1 MDVKLSSTRQLSP
14 VFESGGRLDLDVLRP
29 VLEQHAASMVED
41 ARDGGGGWPVDT
53 GISRAAWQAE
63 IDVSPTE
70 LFVSLIN
77 EARQRGRGYA
87 VYIHR
92 PRSRRLVWTEVAE
105 RLNLSLIPALQADI
119 AVTLAES
126 MRG

>member
-1 MDVKLSSTRQLSP
+1 MDVKLTTTRQLSP
-14 VFESGGRLDLDVLRP
+14 VFEAGGTIDLEVLRP

-41 ARDGGGGWPVDT
+41 ARTGWPVDT
-53 GISRAAWQAE
+53 GISREAWQAE

-92 PRSRRLVWTEVAE
+92 ARSRRLVWTETQE
-105 RLNLSLIPALQADI
+105 RLTLSLIPALQADI
-119 AVTLAES
+119 ALTLAES

>member
-1 MDVKLSSTRQLSP
+1 MDVKLDTVRQLSP
-14 VFESGGRLDLDVLRP
+14 VFDAGGAIDLDVLRP

-41 ARDGGGGWPVDT
+41 ARSGWPVDT

-63 IDVSPTE
+63 IDVSPTQ

-92 PRSRRLVWTEVAE
+92 AGSRRLVYTEVQE
-105 RLNLSLIPALQADI
+105 RLTLNLIPALQADI

>member
-1 MDVKLSSTRQLSP
+1 MDVKLSTSRQLSP
-14 VFESGGRLDLDVLRP
+14 VFESGGQIDLEVLRP
-29 VLEQHAASMVED
+29 ILEQHGASMISD
-41 ARDGGGGWPVDT
+41 ARSGWPVDT
-53 GISRAAWQAE
+53 GISRDSWQAE
-63 IDVSPTE
+63 IDVSPSE

-92 PRSRRLVWTEVAE
+92 AGSRRLVYTEVQE
-105 RLNLSLIPALQADI
+105 RLTLNLIPALQADI

-126 MRG
+126 LRG

>member
-29 VLEQHAASMVED
+29 ILEQHAASMVED
-41 ARDGGGGWPVDT
+41 ARDGWPVDT
-53 GISRAAWQAE
+53 GISRDAWQAE

-92 PRSRRLVWTEVAE
+92 ARSRRLVYTEVQE
-105 RLNLSLIPALQADI
+105 RLTLNLIPALQADI
-119 AVTLAES
+119 ALTLAES

>member
-1 MDVKLSSTRQLSP
+1 MDVNLSTSRQLSP
-14 VFESGGRLDLDVLRP
+14 IFEAGGTIDLDVLRP
-29 VLEQHAASMVED
+29 VLEQHATSMVED
-41 ARDGGGGWPVDT
+41 ARSGWPVDT
-53 GISRAAWQAE
+53 GISRAAWRAE
-63 IDVSPTE
+63 IDVSPSE

-92 PRSRRLVWTEVAE
+92 AGSRRLVWTEVAE

>member
-29 VLEQHAASMVED
+29 LLEQHAASMVED
-41 ARDGGGGWPVDT
+41 ARDGWPVDT
-53 GISRAAWQAE
+53 GISRDAWQAE

-92 PRSRRLVWTEVAE
+92 ARSRRLVYTEVQE
-105 RLNLSLIPALQADI
+105 RLTLNLIPALQADI

>member
-14 VFESGGRLDLDVLRP
+14 VFESGGQIDLEVLRP
-29 VLEQHAASMVED
+29 ILEQHGASMISD
-41 ARDGGGGWPVDT
+41 ARSGWPVDT
-53 GISRAAWQAE
+53 GISRDAWQAE
-63 IDVSPTE
+63 IDVSPTD

-92 PRSRRLVWTEVAE
+92 AGSRRLVYTEVQE
-105 RLNLSLIPALQADI
+105 RLTLNLIPALQADI

-126 MRG
+126 LRG

>member
-1 MDVKLSSTRQLSP
+1 MDVNLSTSRQLSP
-14 VFESGGRLDLDVLRP
+14 IFEAGSTIDLDVLRP
-29 VLEQHAASMVED
+29 VLEQHAVSMVED
-41 ARDGGGGWPVDT
+41 ARSGWPVDT
-53 GISRAAWQAE
+53 GISRAAWRAE
-63 IDVSPTE
+63 IDVSPSE

-92 PRSRRLVWTEVAE
+92 AGSRRLVYTEVQE
-105 RLNLSLIPALQADI
+105 SLTLNLIPALQADI
-119 AVTLAES
+119 AVTLAET

>member
-41 ARDGGGGWPVDT
+41 ARDGWPVDT
-53 GISRAAWQAE
+53 GISRDAWQAE
-63 IDVSPTE
+63 IDVSPAQ

>member
-1 MDVKLSSTRQLSP
+1 MDVKLDTVRQLSP
-14 VFESGGRLDLDVLRP
+14 VFDADGQIDLDVLRP

-41 ARDGGGGWPVDT
+41 ARDGWPVDT

-63 IDVSPTE
+63 IDVSPTQ

-92 PRSRRLVWTEVAE
+92 ARSRRLVYTEVQE
-105 RLNLSLIPALQADI
+105 RLTLNLIPALQADI

>member
-1 MDVKLSSTRQLSP
+1 MDVNLSTVRRLSP
-14 VFESGGRLDLDVLRP
+14 VFEAGGTIDLEVLRP
-29 VLEQHAASMVED
+29 ILEQHAASMVED
-41 ARDGGGGWPVDT
+41 ARTDWPVDT
-53 GISRAAWQAE
+53 GISREAWQAE
-63 IDVSPTE
+63 IDVSSTE

-87 VYIHR
+87 VYVHR
-92 PRSRRLVWTEVAE
+92 ARSQRLVWTEVQE
-105 RLNLSLIPALQADI
+105 RLTLNLIPALQADI

>member
-1 MDVKLSSTRQLSP
+1 MDVKLTTTRQLSP
-14 VFESGGRLDLDVLRP
+14 VFDQGGELDLEALRP
-29 VLEQHAASMVED
+29 LLEQHAATMVED
-41 ARDGGGGWPVDT
+41 ARTGWPVDT
-53 GISRAAWQAE
+53 GISRDAWKAE
-63 IDVSPTE
+63 IDVSPSQ

-92 PRSRRLVWTEVAE
+92 ARSRRLVYTEVEE
-105 RLNLSLIPALQADI
+105 RFTLFMIPALQADI
-119 AVTLAES
+119 ATQLVES

>member
-1 MDVKLSSTRQLSP
+1 MDVKLSTTRQLSP
-14 VFESGGRLDLDVLRP
+14 VFDSDGQIDLDVLRP

-41 ARDGGGGWPVDT
+41 ARNGWPVDT

>member
-1 MDVKLSSTRQLSP
+1 MDVKLASTRQLSP

-41 ARDGGGGWPVDT
+41 ARDGWPVDT
-53 GISRAAWQAE
+53 GISRDAWQAE

-92 PRSRRLVWTEVAE
+92 ARSRRLVYTEVQE
-105 RLNLSLIPALQADI
+105 RLTLNLIPALQADI

>member
-1 MDVKLSSTRQLSP
+1 MDVNLSTSRQLSP
-14 VFESGGRLDLDVLRP
+14 IFEAGGTIDLDVLRP

-41 ARDGGGGWPVDT
+41 ARDGCPVDT
-53 GISRAAWQAE
+53 GISRDAWRAE
-63 IDVSPTE
+63 IDVSPSE

-92 PRSRRLVWTEVAE
+92 AGSRRLVWTEVAE

>member
-1 MDVKLSSTRQLSP
+1 MDVKLSTSRQLSP

-29 VLEQHAASMVED
+29 LLEQHAASMVED
-41 ARDGGGGWPVDT
+41 ARDGWPVDT
-53 GISRAAWQAE
+53 GISRDAWQAE

-92 PRSRRLVWTEVAE
+92 ARSRRLVYTEVQE
-105 RLNLSLIPALQADI
+105 RLTLNLIPALQADI

-126 MRG
+126 LRG

>member
-1 MDVKLSSTRQLSP
+1 MDVKLDTVRQLSP
-14 VFESGGRLDLDVLRP
+14 VFDADGQIDLDVLRP

-41 ARDGGGGWPVDT
+41 ARDGWPVDT

-63 IDVSPTE
+63 IDVSPTQ

-92 PRSRRLVWTEVAE
+92 ARSRRLVYTEVQE
-105 RLNLSLIPALQADI
+105 RLTLSLIPALQADI
-119 AVTLAES
+119 ALQLAES

>member
-29 VLEQHAASMVED
+29 ILEQHAASMVED
-41 ARDGGGGWPVDT
+41 ARDGWPVDT
-53 GISRAAWQAE
+53 GISRDAWQAE

-92 PRSRRLVWTEVAE
+92 ARSRRLVYTEVQE
-105 RLNLSLIPALQADI
+105 RLTLNLIPALQADI

>member
-1 MDVKLSSTRQLSP
+1 MDVKLDTVRQLSP
-14 VFESGGRLDLDVLRP
+14 VFDADGQIDLDVLRP

-41 ARDGGGGWPVDT
+41 ARSGWPVDT

-63 IDVSPTE
+63 IDVSPTQ

-92 PRSRRLVWTEVAE
+92 ARSRRLVYTEVQE
-105 RLNLSLIPALQADI
+105 RLTLSLIPALQADI

>member
-1 MDVKLSSTRQLSP
+1 MDVKLSTSRQLSP

-29 VLEQHAASMVED
+29 LLEQHAASMVED
-41 ARDGGGGWPVDT
+41 ARDGWPVDT
-53 GISRAAWQAE
+53 GISRDAWQAE

-87 VYIHR
+87 VYVHR
-92 PRSRRLVWTEVAE
+92 ARSRRLVYTEVQE
-105 RLNLSLIPALQADI
+105 RLTLSLIPALQADI
-119 AVTLAES
+119 AVALAES
-126 MRG
+126 LRG

>member
-1 MDVKLSSTRQLSP
+1 MDVKLDTVRQLSP
-14 VFESGGRLDLDVLRP
+14 VFDADGQIDLDVLRP

-41 ARDGGGGWPVDT
+41 ARSGWPVDT

-63 IDVSPTE
+63 IDVSPTQ

-87 VYIHR
+87 VYVHR
-92 PRSRRLVWTEVAE
+92 ARSRRLVYTEVQE
-105 RLNLSLIPALQADI
+105 RLTLNLIPALQADI

>member
-1 MDVKLSSTRQLSP
+1 MDVKLTTTRQLSP
-14 VFESGGRLDLDVLRP
+14 VFDEGGELDLEALRP
-29 VLEQHAASMVED
+29 LLEQHAATMVED
-41 ARDGGGGWPVDT
+41 ARSGGGGWPVDT

-63 IDVSPTE
+63 IDVSPSQ

-92 PRSRRLVWTEVAE
+92 ARSPRLVYTEVQE
-105 RLNLSLIPALQADI
+105 RFTLNLIPALQADI
-119 AVTLAES
+119 ALTLAES

>member
-41 ARDGGGGWPVDT
+41 ARDGWPVDT
-53 GISRAAWQAE
+53 GISRDAWQAE

-92 PRSRRLVWTEVAE
+92 ARSRRLVYTEVQE
-105 RLNLSLIPALQADI
+105 RLTLNLIPALQADI

>member
-14 VFESGGRLDLDVLRP
+14 VFESGGQIDLEVLRP
-29 VLEQHAASMVED
+29 ILEQHAASMVED
-41 ARDGGGGWPVDT
+41 ARSGWPVDT
-53 GISRAAWQAE
+53 GISRDSWQAE
-63 IDVSPTE
+63 IDVSPTD

-92 PRSRRLVWTEVAE
+92 AGSRRLVYTEVQE
-105 RLNLSLIPALQADI
+105 RLTLNLIPALQADI

-126 MRG
+126 LRG

>member
-1 MDVKLSSTRQLSP
+1 MDVKLDTVRQLSP
-14 VFESGGRLDLDVLRP
+14 VFDAGGAIDLDVLRP

-41 ARDGGGGWPVDT
+41 ARSGWPVDT

-63 IDVSPTE
+63 IDVSPTQ

-92 PRSRRLVWTEVAE
+92 ARSRRLVYTEVQE
-105 RLNLSLIPALQADI
+105 RFTLNLIPALQADI

>member
-1 MDVKLSSTRQLSP
+1 MDVKLDTVRQLSP
-14 VFESGGRLDLDVLRP
+14 VFDAGGAIDLDVLRP

-41 ARDGGGGWPVDT
+41 ARRGWPVDT

-63 IDVSPTE
+63 IDVSPTQ

-92 PRSRRLVWTEVAE
+92 ARSRRLVYTEVQE
-105 RLNLSLIPALQADI
+105 RLTLNLIPALQADI

>member
-1 MDVKLSSTRQLSP
+1 MDVNLSTSRQLSP
-14 VFESGGRLDLDVLRP
+14 IFEAGGTIDLDVLRP

-53 GISRAAWQAE
+53 GISRDAWRAE
-63 IDVSPTE
+63 IDVSPSE

-87 VYIHR
+87 IYIHR
-92 PRSRRLVWTEVAE
+92 AGSRRLVYTEVQE
-105 RLNLSLIPALQADI
+105 RLTLNLIPALQADI
-119 AVTLAES
+119 AVTLAET

>member
-1 MDVKLSSTRQLSP
+1 MDVKLDTVRQLSP
-14 VFESGGRLDLDVLRP
+14 VFDADGQIDLDVLRP

-41 ARDGGGGWPVDT
+41 SRDGWPVDT

-63 IDVSPTE
+63 IDVSPTQ

-87 VYIHR
+87 VYVHR
-92 PRSRRLVWTEVAE
+92 ARSRRLVYTEVQE
-105 RLNLSLIPALQADI
+105 RLTLNLIPALQADI

-126 MRG
+126 LRG

>member
-1 MDVKLSSTRQLSP
+1 MDVKLTTTRQLSP
-14 VFESGGRLDLDVLRP
+14 VFDEGGELDLEALRP
-29 VLEQHAASMVED
+29 LLEQHAATMVED
-41 ARDGGGGWPVDT
+41 ARAGWPVDT
-53 GISRAAWQAE
+53 GISRDAWKAE
-63 IDVSPTE
+63 IDVSPSQ

-92 PRSRRLVWTEVAE
+92 ARSQRLVWTEVQE
-105 RLNLSLIPALQADI
+105 RFTLNLIPALQADI
-119 AVTLAES
+119 ALQLAES

>member
-1 MDVKLSSTRQLSP
+1 MDVKLDTVRQLSP
-14 VFESGGRLDLDVLRP
+14 VFDADGQIDLDVLRP

-41 ARDGGGGWPVDT
+41 ARSGWPVDT

-63 IDVSPTE
+63 IDVSPTQ

-92 PRSRRLVWTEVAE
+92 ARSRRLVYTEVQE
-105 RLNLSLIPALQADI
+105 RFTLNLIPALQADI

>member
-1 MDVKLSSTRQLSP
+1 MDVKLTTTRQLSP
-14 VFESGGRLDLDVLRP
+14 VFDEGGQIDLEALRP
-29 VLEQHAASMVED
+29 LLEQHAATMVAD
-41 ARDGGGGWPVDT
+41 AQSGWPVDT
-53 GISRAAWQAE
+53 GISREAWQAE

-92 PRSRRLVWTEVAE
+92 ARSRRLVWTEVAE

-119 AVTLAES
+119 ALTISES

>member
-1 MDVKLSSTRQLSP
+1 MDVKLTTTRQLSP
-14 VFESGGRLDLDVLRP
+14 VFDEGGELDLEALRP
-29 VLEQHAASMVED
+29 LLEQHAATMVED
-41 ARDGGGGWPVDT
+41 ARTGWPVDT
-53 GISRAAWQAE
+53 GISRDAWTAE
-63 IDVSPTE
+63 IDVSPSQ

-92 PRSRRLVWTEVAE
+92 ARSRRLVYTEVEE
-105 RLNLSLIPALQADI
+105 RFTLFMIPALQADI
-119 AVTLAES
+119 ATQLVGS

>member
-1 MDVKLSSTRQLSP
+1 MDVKMSTSRQLSP
-14 VFESGGRLDLDVLRP
+14 VFESGGQIDLEVLRP

-41 ARDGGGGWPVDT
+41 ARSNGWPVDT
-53 GISRAAWQAE
+53 GISRDAWQAE
-63 IDVSPTE
+63 IDVSPSE
-70 LFVSLIN
+70 LFVSVIN

-92 PRSRRLVWTEVAE
+92 AGSRRLVYTEVQE
-105 RLNLSLIPALQADI
+105 RLTLNLIPALQADI

-126 MRG
+126 LRG

>member
-1 MDVKLSSTRQLSP
+1 MDVKLSTTRQLSP
-14 VFESGGRLDLDVLRP
+14 VFESGGQIDLEVLRP

-41 ARDGGGGWPVDT
+41 ARSGWPVDT
-53 GISRAAWQAE
+53 GISRDSWQAE
-63 IDVSPTE
+63 IDVSPTD
-70 LFVSLIN
+70 LFVSIIN

-92 PRSRRLVWTEVAE
+92 AGSRRLVYTEVQE
-105 RLNLSLIPALQADI
+105 RLTLNLIPALQADI

-126 MRG
+126 LRG

>member
-1 MDVKLSSTRQLSP
+1 MDVKLDTVRQLSP
-14 VFESGGRLDLDVLRP
+14 VFDAGGAIDLDVLRP

-41 ARDGGGGWPVDT
+41 ARSGWPVDT

-63 IDVSPTE
+63 IDVSPTQ

-92 PRSRRLVWTEVAE
+92 ARSRRLVYTEVQE
-105 RLNLSLIPALQADI
+105 RLTLNLIPALQADI

>member
-1 MDVKLSSTRQLSP
+1 MDVKLDTVRQLSP
-14 VFESGGRLDLDVLRP
+14 VFDADGQIDLDVLRP

-41 ARDGGGGWPVDT
+41 ARSGWPVDT

-63 IDVSPTE
+63 IDVSPTQ

-92 PRSRRLVWTEVAE
+92 ARSRRLVYTEVQE
-105 RLNLSLIPALQADI
+105 RLTLNLIPALQADI

>member
-1 MDVKLSSTRQLSP
+1 MDVKLDTVRQLSP
-14 VFESGGRLDLDVLRP
+14 VFDADGQIDLDGLRP

-41 ARDGGGGWPVDT
+41 ARNGGGGWPVDT

-63 IDVSPTE
+63 IDVSPTQ

-92 PRSRRLVWTEVAE
+92 ARSRRLVYTEVQE
-105 RLNLSLIPALQADI
+105 RLTLNLIPALQADI

>member
-1 MDVKLSSTRQLSP
+1 MDVKLDTVRQLSP

-41 ARDGGGGWPVDT
+41 ARDGWPVDT
-53 GISRAAWQAE
+53 GISRDAWQAE

-92 PRSRRLVWTEVAE
+92 ARSRRLVYTEVQE
-105 RLNLSLIPALQADI
+105 RLTLNLIPALQADI